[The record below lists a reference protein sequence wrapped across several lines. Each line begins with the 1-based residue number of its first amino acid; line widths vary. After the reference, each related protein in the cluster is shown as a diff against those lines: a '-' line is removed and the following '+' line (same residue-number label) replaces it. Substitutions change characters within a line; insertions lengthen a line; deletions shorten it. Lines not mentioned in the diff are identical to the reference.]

1 MEEESERYNKVFP
14 KRFNAFLRHFYKK
27 NTRKRS
33 RFRGGKGGNGEI
45 FIQFSDFSGTLF
57 FSLLCVPIQRKKK
70 ISSRERERGL
80 ECSNYDG
87 KDLT

>member
-70 ISSRERERGL
+70 ISSRERER
-80 ECSNYDG
+80 E
-87 KDLT
+87 DLNAVIMMERT